1 MSDRNYSDERMLMA
15 YVDSMIAERGA
26 AEGLSNE
33 ERDALRR
40 VLFEELNDAMEKAML
55 MALPDEKLA
64 ELERILDENGSD
76 EVLEEFFDGTDDID
90 MTPAIEAAMEK
101 FREDYLAGEIEVDI
115 TAELERVRAMR
126 AAMAADDGEGV
137 VQSPGDTPLTEEEY
151 ARIVG
156 MDDAA
161 MDTDEVT
168 SVDGMADE
176 SMEPVQGTSSEV
188 QGWSDVEG
196 NEVNGAEN
204 AMLSNEEMAGDGG
217 TVGDDVAGEWN
228 AENVNNGEEM

>member
-15 YVDSMIAERGA
+15 YVDSMIAQRGA
-26 AEGLSNE
+26 AEGMSE
-33 ERDALRR
+33 EEHGALRR
-40 VLFEELNDAMEKAML
+40 VLFGELNDAIEQEML

-64 ELERILDENGSD
+64 ELEKILDENESD
-76 EVLEEFFDGTDDID
+76 EVLEDFFAGTDDID
-90 MTPAIEAAMEK
+90 MTPAIEGAMEK
-101 FREDYLAGEIEVDI
+101 FREGYLAGEIEVDLG
-115 TAELERVRAMR
+115 AELERVREMR

-156 MDDAA
+156 
-161 MDTDEVT
+161 
-168 SVDGMADE
+168 ADKGE
-176 SMEPVQGTSSEV
+176 AEPVQGTSSEV

-204 AMLSNEEMAGDGG
+204 AMGEGAMMAGDGSMIDDIAADDG
-217 TVGDDVAGEWN
+217 TIDGATAGDWN
-228 AENVNNGEEM
+228 AENVNNEEEA